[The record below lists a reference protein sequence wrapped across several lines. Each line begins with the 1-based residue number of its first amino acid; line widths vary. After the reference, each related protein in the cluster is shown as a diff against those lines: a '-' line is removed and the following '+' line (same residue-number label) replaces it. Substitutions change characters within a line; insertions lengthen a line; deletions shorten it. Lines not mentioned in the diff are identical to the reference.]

1 MSHGSATMEEYLDGL
16 PPFLLKTA
24 KPLASKCDWV
34 PGVHVIRGGLDFTTG
49 KLPHYKDLEY
59 EFVPFSETGNSRFD
73 DDKTTYLASSDGTV
87 TVWARP
93 TEDSR
98 TKRKVQ
104 TLTLDGWEFHHV
116 LLLRLQNTI
125 AKHSTRMIVVSPTRS
140 QQIPALSHNLKI
152 GAQLNGVNHALITG
166 SANDESHAEL
176 LRLRAENSAL
186 RNDKQNLQEQLTQA
200 LLESKELQKST
211 ASMQARVAEVEE
223 ERRRSEEILR
233 MQIGALEEA
242 KQALLTRIEGMSERL
257 EMQETEAADNST
269 HLTVKDASACKTR
282 SLSMQDFMTQEQM
295 LGEAETTMAKVQTI
309 GSPETDPAELVAV
322 RTQLEEKS
330 ATCAELH
337 TQLAAVR
344 EQLEKAVR
352 ENQDAHT
359 GMEVLQEQLAQSKA
373 TIAEFELD
381 HADVA
386 HKLSEEESKAAA
398 LQQEHEQTQTGIE
411 VLQEQLA
418 ESKASIA
425 GFEMEHATRIAELTA
440 EVEERTRQQKVLEEQ
455 LASVAKTDGSGSAI
469 TPDQLRELEQLRS
482 DKDAATKD
490 LAALTQ
496 SKDELQQKLNDA
508 QLGMD
513 LMQEELAQSK
523 ATISEFEMQHETNIA
538 KLSAE
543 VDEQTRTSSATQDE
557 LLSTKAKLDEAVRK
571 LSGTPSTGDDSPAVQ
586 ALHDEIASQ
595 TAAVVNANEQISTL
609 TSELESKS
617 ETVTALEAKVADLS
631 SAVTLHTDTT
641 QSLEAKVAELGAE
654 NTRLEAVIAELE
666 EKIQTTDGS
675 SAEQLAA
682 LAAAEAL
689 TAQLRAQLDGQA
701 EEVATLQANE
711 KQAMSTVSEVE
722 GALETLHAKISV
734 LDVENATHKASVDEK
749 TAQLEEKTAALDKL
763 EAEIAVLKASG
774 SEQETLSADLAAA
787 VAAKDTLAT
796 EKEALEAQ
804 LATNEEALE
813 ANTAQI
819 EKLEQENAASAET
832 MKTLEEQVDVLQK
845 ELTSLQALNAEHLAT
860 ITQLQE
866 EAKALTSQDAS
877 ATEELQKKVDEQSA
891 ELDSSAAQISKL
903 MEKSIALSNSILEL
917 TADKETVE
925 LERDDLSTQ
934 VADLTEQV
942 ATLHSKLETAQTQA
956 ASASTELPATLDDAS
971 LETAMHALQAKVAL
985 IETASA
991 SIPEPLSDEQAD
1003 KAIDA
1008 HLAKGIA
1015 DLLQRIS
1022 NCENAVASTG
1032 GIIAINDSEP
1042 VDTAEESV
1050 DVGEESVDVGEEPVD
1065 MDEEPVDMDEE
1076 PVDMDEEPVDVDAPE
1091 DEGEEDFF

>member
-257 EMQETEAADNST
+257 EMQET
-269 HLTVKDASACKTR
+269 
-282 SLSMQDFMTQEQM
+282 DFMTQEQM